1 MAAGGG
7 AAPAPSGSRSAAS
20 GGTGTYQ
27 IKVRVNNICAMR
39 DGERFYPWAGG
50 PNGYDRDQAGDTS
63 TRRILRT
70 VPVWHN
76 GYGPSG
82 GFLGD
87 NNGDGDERDEDWFK
101 VELDQGYE
109 YTVVVSERA
118 DVPAKHRATQVKIVG
133 IYDNNGTLIAGTSSS
148 SGNHVG
154 VDFRPTS
161 TGVYYVAVGYDG
173 QDGLYDIDA
182 TGTAV

>member
-1 MAAGGG
+1 MPKNSDT
-7 AAPAPSGSRSAAS
+7 PA
-20 GGTGTYQ
+20 
-27 IKVRVNNICAMR
+27 
-39 DGERFYPWAGG
+39 
-50 PNGYDRDQAGDTS
+50 DTT
-63 TRRILRT
+63 TRRTLRT

-109 YTVVVSERA
+109 YTIELWSA
-118 DVPAKHRATQVKIVG
+118 TDVPAKFQATQLKLVG

-148 SGNHVG
+148 NGNHVS

-161 TGVYYVAVGYDG
+161 TGVYYVAVGYEG
-173 QDGLYDIDA
+173 QDGLYHIDA